1 LYDFAV
7 LAYGNFK
14 VVVVVV
20 VVGGRRSGLS
30 AGIWGMTVAMNVS
43 EDVHLSQGHLLS
55 FAFFITAL

>member
-1 LYDFAV
+1 M
-7 LAYGNFK
+7 
-14 VVVVVV
+14 VV